1 LFLIG
6 SGTSNEN
13 RKNALT
19 VLKNGNTGIGIA
31 TPDSPLQIFSDASS
45 TIPQL
50 KLTESIANDGAR
62 IIFDNSIETANRWTL
77 YGRADNTDANSTF
90 NLIYNGIGNIITA
103 DGLGKVG
110 IKGNPD
116 ADFHLYH
123 GNSGGSGGL
132 KLQNS
137 TNDEFARLYVSSG
150 DGNLRIYFD
159 TSGLKGTFND
169 VTGVYSTVS
178 DRRLKDN
185 FEDLAFDWNTFSQ
198 LTPLSYTYKHDNA
211 SKRYIGMI
219 AQDVKEIYPELIN
232 YAADEDIYT
241 MDYSGFGV
249 IAIKAVQELKVELD
263 EKNALISNLS
273 EMVRMQQEIQVKQD
287 QSLQEQSNEIQKLQ
301 MAFAELTAIINNEK
315 K

>member
-1 LFLIG
+1 MVIMPQLFGGATIAQGDLSTSLGFYTVYSMALGRYNIG
-6 SGTSNEN
+6 SGSATNWIATDPLLEVGIGTSNAN

-19 VLKNGNTGIGIA
+19 ILKNGNTGIG
-31 TPDSPLQIFSDASS
+31 TLNPDSPLQIFSNASS
-45 TIPQL
+45 TFPQL
-50 KLTESIANDGAR
+50 KLTESVADDGAR

-90 NLIYNGIGNIITA
+90 NVFYNGIGNIITA
-103 DGLGKVG
+103 DGLGNVG

-159 TSGLKGTFND
+159 TTGLKGTFND

-185 FEDLAFDWNTFSQ
+185 FEDLAFDWNTFNQ
-198 LTPLSYTYKHDNA
+198 LAPLSYTYKHDPA
-211 SKRYIGMI
+211 SRKYIGMI
-219 AQDVKEIYPELIN
+219 AQDVKEIYPEMIN
-232 YAADEDIYT
+232 YAEDEDIYT

-249 IAIKAVQELKVELD
+249 IAIKAGIESR
-263 EKNALISNLS
+263 A
-273 EMVRMQQEIQVKQD
+273 
-287 QSLQEQSNEIQKLQ
+287 
-301 MAFAELTAIINNEK
+301 
-315 K
+315 